1 MTTHN
6 KAINCLIQYIKMIY
20 IVNILC
26 KQIGKQ
32 NKWGALLIIENCS
45 YNMELIN

>member
-6 KAINCLIQYIKMIY
+6 KAINCLIQYIKMI
-20 IVNILC
+20 INVNIL
-26 KQIGKQ
+26 IGKQ

-45 YNMELIN
+45 YNMEFIN